1 MFNRFLEFIRFLFFI
16 LLSLC
21 IAVLLISPIAKTGLE
36 RYAMYTIGALFII
49 GFVIILLAFVKV
61 ALRQLGIIK

>member
-1 MFNRFLEFIRFLFFI
+1 MFNRFLFFI

-21 IAVLLISPIAKTGLE
+21 ITVLLISLIAKSGLE
-36 RYAMYTIGALFII
+36 KYAMYTIGTLFTI
-49 GFVIILLAFVKV
+49 GLVIILLAFVKV